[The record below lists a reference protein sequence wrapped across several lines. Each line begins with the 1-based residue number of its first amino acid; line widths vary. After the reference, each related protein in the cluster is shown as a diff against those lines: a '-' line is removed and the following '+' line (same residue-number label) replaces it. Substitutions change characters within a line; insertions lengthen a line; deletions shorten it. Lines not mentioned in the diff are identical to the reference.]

1 MDAIIFTTFA
11 TMSRLYL
18 NTFEGLTF
26 KYWGDFEFFVFLTIV
41 NMLYLKLETVSLV
54 KYYVIAFLLRFV
66 VRSFSPTKIEDV
78 PEEKRPKDVVFT
90 FKRCTQ
96 CSNLYD
102 VTQLVS
108 FIALAFVLVQY
119 RKQVVKV
126 LSQ

>member
-26 KYWGDFEFFVFLTIV
+26 KY
-41 NMLYLKLETVSLV
+41 YLKLETVSLV

-78 PEEKRPKDVVFT
+78 SEEKRPKDVVFT

>member
-41 NMLYLKLETVSLV
+41 NMLYLKLEPVSLV

-78 PEEKRPKDVVFT
+78 SEEKRPKDVVFT